1 MRPEIKAL
9 FGDFTDAYTV
19 LMGTTTNLDPNDTAL
34 VLTEQGN
41 LQLFLPENEKVSD
54 RGLALIEIYNAMCR
68 DNAGS
73 VDEDGSPI
81 PDNVTY
87 QGFTEPY
94 ILMMKSRVA
103 FNKEKSDDGA

>member
-19 LMGTTTNLDPNDTAL
+19 LVGTTTNLDPNDTAL

-41 LQLFLPENEKVSD
+41 LQLFLPENKEVSD
-54 RGLALIEIYNAMCR
+54 RGLALVEIYNAMCR
-68 DNAGS
+68 DKAGP
-73 VDEDGSPI
+73 VNKDGSPI
-81 PDNVTY
+81 PDNVPY

-94 ILMMKSRVA
+94 VLMMKSRVA
-103 FNKEKSDDGA
+103 FNKETSGD

>member
-19 LMGTTTNLDPNDTAL
+19 LVGTTTNLDPNDTAL

-41 LQLFLPENEKVSD
+41 LQLFLPENKEVSD
-54 RGLALIEIYNAMCR
+54 RGLALVEIYNAMCR
-68 DNAGS
+68 DKAGP
-73 VDEDGSPI
+73 VNKDGSPI
-81 PDNVTY
+81 PDNVPY

-94 ILMMKSRVA
+94 VLMMKSRVA
-103 FNKEKSDDGA
+103 FNKEKLGD